1 MKLEK
6 MFSGPKRRGDG
17 RPPLPAGLI
26 NEYFKP
32 FYLEDR
38 ANFLSI
44 KVLKRNKKGFHARML
59 NERKSFDLYMKS
71 SSSYEIIIIGKFS
84 CINLK

>member
-1 MKLEK
+1 MLNPSPGHEVTTLYMVK
-6 MFSGPKRRGDG
+6 
-17 RPPLPAGLI
+17 GLSH
-26 NEYFKP
+26 EYFKP

-71 SSSYEIIIIGKFS
+71 SSCYEKIIIETFS
-84 CINLK
+84 CRNFG